1 MNPYNV
7 LSSKPKVGTFST
19 WTTTDSDSGTYKE
32 VGLYRTNSGA
42 IERKVFDTV
51 RAALDYGF
59 VNGFNHRS
67 HISYSDF
74 LAGKGE

>member
-7 LSSKPKVGTFST
+7 VASKPKTGTFAT
-19 WTTTDSDSGTYKE
+19 WTTTDLDGTYKE
-32 VGLYRTNSGA
+32 VGLYRTNEGEV
-42 IERKVFDTV
+42 ERKMFDTV

-59 VNGFNHRS
+59 ANGFTIVH
-67 HISYSDF
+67 HTAYSDF

>member
-19 WTTTDSDSGTYKE
+19 WTTTDLDGTYKE
-32 VGLYRTNSGA
+32 VGLYRTNEGEV
-42 IERKVFDTV
+42 ERKMFDTV

-59 VNGFNHRS
+59 ANGFNHRS
-67 HISYSDF
+67 HITYSDF

>member
-1 MNPYNV
+1 MNPYSI
-7 LSSKPKVGTFST
+7 LASKPKVGTFST
-19 WTTTDSDSGTYKE
+19 WTTTVDGKVQE
-32 VGLYRTNSGA
+32 VGLYRTNEGE
-42 IERKVFDTV
+42 IERKMFDTV

-59 VNGFNHRS
+59 VNGFNHRC

>member
-1 MNPYNV
+1 MTNKKN
-7 LSSKPKVGTFST
+7 GTFAT
-19 WTTTDSDSGTYKE
+19 WTTTDLDGTYKE
-32 VGLYRTNSGA
+32 VGLYRTNDGEV
-42 IERKVFDTV
+42 ERKMFDTV

-59 VNGFNHRS
+59 ANGLSIRH